1 MTRWAGVLVSARQL
15 AEVIAD
21 TEFVPKAMRGHPDKV
36 CAAIMYG
43 DELGI
48 GPMQALAGIAI
59 IDGHPQPTAE
69 LMRALV
75 NRAGHQIGVHEMTGH
90 KCRVSGL
97 RAGRPESERVY
108 VEWSWDMAKA
118 AGLSGKQNWR
128 AYPRA
133 MLLARATS
141 DLARIL
147 FPDVVKGMSYIAEDD
162 SALTLGMGWQEQE
175 DAPTAPELP
184 RPQRKR
190 RPRPSS
196 LPSPGHHVATE
207 DKPGPDGSVD
217 VPLPEA
223 GERGAPAPEVG
234 RDLGLPAPDG
244 PPGDRGR
251 FDNPAALDA
260 DAERRPRQGNPDPH
274 DGDYPPET
282 TPDEPPADDGEPPPP
297 KGMGERPFKA
307 LQASLATV
315 LGRVDRDDRLAAL
328 SAIVGR
334 PVASSRDLTRDE
346 GYRALGFLDRVNI
359 GAAGLVK
366 RHGEWEAVAYDVPP
380 EEPGDPTDPW
390 VEPAPPADD
399 DDRDPWRDLGGGG

>member
-1 MTRWAGVLVSARQL
+1 MTLETLEAGVTRWATVLVSARQL
-15 AEVIAD
+15 SDVIAE

-75 NRAGHQIGVHEMTGH
+75 NRAGHQIAVHDMTGN

-108 VEWSWDMAKA
+108 VEWSLDMAKA
-118 AGLSGKQNWR
+118 AGLSHKPNWR

-162 SALTLGMGWQEQE
+162 SALTLESWGGEA
-175 DAPTAPELP
+175 APPVAPELP

-217 VPLPEA
+217 VPLPE
-223 GERGAPAPEVG
+223 E
-234 RDLGLPAPDG
+234 L
-244 PPGDRGR
+244 
-251 FDNPAALDA
+251 
-260 DAERRPRQGNPDPH
+260 
-274 DGDYPPET
+274 PPET
-282 TPDEPPADDGEPPPP
+282 TPDEPPADGEEPPPP
-297 KGMGERPFKA
+297 KSMGERPFKA
-307 LQASLATV
+307 LQAALSRA
-315 LGRVDRDDRLAAL
+315 LGRAPREDRLAAL
-328 SAIVGR
+328 AAIVGR
-334 PVASSRDLTRDE
+334 PVASSGDLTRDE
-346 GYRALGFLDRVNI
+346 GYRALGFLERVNV
-359 GAAGLVK
+359 GTAGLVK
-366 RHGEWEAVAYDVPP
+366 RKGEWQAVAYDVP
-380 EEPGDPTDPW
+380 ED
-390 VEPAPPADD
+390 ADD
-399 DDRDPWRDLGGGG
+399 DEPEPDPWAGPGPAPDDDGEDPWRDLGGGSG